1 MCTYIHTL
9 HHPNERQV
17 FMVPNRTDRT
27 ELLSSILMATEGRVL
42 IFVNTK
48 IAADKLAHSM
58 NDSDVAVADREYC
71 PLRCF
76 FFVSVAPADIHSHR
90 RADLRLFVDVSY

>member
-1 MCTYIHTL
+1 
-9 HHPNERQV
+9 
-17 FMVPNRTDRT
+17 MVPNRTDRT

-58 NDSDVAVADREYC
+58 NDSDVATADRK
-71 PLRCF
+71 
-76 FFVSVAPADIHSHR
+76 HWQ
-90 RADLRLFVDVSY
+90 